1 MTRKGMYGIAIAL
14 SLAVVTSVTG
24 GGTAQASGRRCGPA
38 VKTDGVGTQGTSWKL
53 KSQYDDDGPVTN
65 PLVAGEEFEIATA
78 AGQHWLVSFA
88 DNGIEFFDN
97 PDDVSVV
104 GGIREVHPNPTRHNQ
119 TNRMSVHA
127 KRLDTGETIDGFV
140 DLPFAPPD
148 CG

>member
-1 MTRKGMYGIAIAL
+1 MRRATVGIAIAL
-14 SLAVVTSVTG
+14 SGLAVVSGVAA
-24 GGTAQASGRRCGPA
+24 GTAQASGRRCGPA
-38 VKTDGVGTQGTSWKL
+38 VKTDGVGTLGTSWTL
-53 KSQYDDDGPVTN
+53 KSQYDDDGPVGN

-88 DNGIEFFDN
+88 DNGVVFFSN
-97 PDDVSVV
+97 PDDVSAA

>member
-1 MTRKGMYGIAIAL
+1 MRTATAGIAIAL
-14 SLAVVTSVTG
+14 SGLAVVSSVMG
-24 GGTAQASGRRCGPA
+24 GIAQAAARRCGPP
-38 VKTDGVGTQGTSWKL
+38 VKTNGVGTLGTSWKL
-53 KSQYDDDGPVTN
+53 KSQYDDDGPVGN

-78 AGQHWLVSFA
+78 AGQHWSVSFA
-88 DNGIEFFDN
+88 DNGVGFFSN
-97 PDDVSVV
+97 PDDVSAA
-104 GGIREVHPNPTRHNQ
+104 GGIREVHPNPTKHNQ